1 MLSFANSGSR
11 SPLLPIPA
19 YTDTFLATY
28 IPSTPTLLPR
38 HFIPTYLTTNFFSF
52 LFSFSLVFLCVC
64 NFLFQVFLFFFVFS
78 FCGVFLGFYKV
89 SPKSKNKG
97 FKDLRAN
104 AFGGGI
110 SILKTWD
117 NFFFLTIIF
126 CLFTPIRILDNKWS
140 EIIIA

>member
-1 MLSFANSGSR
+1 
-11 SPLLPIPA
+11 
-19 YTDTFLATY
+19 
-28 IPSTPTLLPR
+28 
-38 HFIPTYLTTNFFSF
+38 
-52 LFSFSLVFLCVC
+52 
-64 NFLFQVFLFFFVFS
+64 
-78 FCGVFLGFYKV
+78 LGFYKV